1 MSRHKKSRLECYI
14 ALIHRS
20 FRLSIHS
27 GKSEPE
33 FLSIHRHIC
42 RLRSFPFF
50 HPLRHC
56 HLYCSSSAPP
66 ILHLSSHYQYCILA
80 QKSILRLW
88 IPACTSGQSCI
99 AASSHSTSDCLPALH
114 PRSYRQNCLCRKFLP
129 CCSLPNTQALRSFS
143 GCIFLMSICSGCRK

>member
-42 RLRSFPFF
+42 CLRSFPFF

-99 AASSHSTSDCLPALH
+99 AASSHSTSACLPYILAAID
-114 PRSYRQNCLCRKFLP
+114 RIAYAGSSCLAAASPIPKLFAAFLD
-129 CCSLPNTQALRSFS
+129 AFS
-143 GCIFLMSICSGCRK
+143 